1 MVNKHGETALHLAA
15 KLGITEIVEDVNII
29 KQLLIHNADIDA
41 MNLNKETPLHLAVEN
56 GHFQAAKILLYF
68 GANKYLK
75 NDLGQEPVSIA
86 KTKHQT
92 NFITLLENEELWLD
106 YHDEF

>member
-1 MVNKHGETALHLAA
+1 MAA
-15 KLGITEIVEDVNII
+15 KLGITEIVKDDVNII
-29 KQLLIHNADIDA
+29 KQLLIHDADINA

-75 NDLGQEPVSIA
+75 NDRGQDSLILAKNNKQTDIIA
-86 KTKHQT
+86 
-92 NFITLLENEELWLD
+92 LLENDEFMLD
-106 YHDEF
+106 YDYDQPKYK